1 MNLNQLKIS
10 TFILLILITVFG
22 IFDAVNSFF
31 IPINLPEEKE
41 IQIQEG
47 QGARDISQILHES
60 GVIKNRRW
68 FEVYVLLSG
77 KRKEL
82 KAGKYLF
89 SGRVTLNDAAKKII
103 RGDSLSDYGLLVPE
117 GYTLY
122 DIDKRL
128 AQELKNIEKSS
139 FSKAAVSYD
148 NSSGQWEFLPAN
160 KNLNLE
166 GYLFPDTYRIKYG
179 SKPEEIIEKMLDNFN
194 KKVWAEY
201 KSRNFSEHITM
212 ASIIE
217 REVPNPEEMKIV
229 SGILWKRLKI
239 DMALEADATLYY
251 FKCYLK
257 IPQDCGAVI
266 NGDKEVNSGYNT
278 YLYTGFPA
286 GPISNP
292 GLNAIEAAFNP
303 VSSPY
308 LYYLS
313 AKDDGR
319 TIFAKTLDEHT
330 QNIYKYR

>member
-10 TFILLILITVFG
+10 TFILLILVGAFG

-31 IPINLPEEKE
+31 IPINLREEKE

-47 QGARDISQILHES
+47 QGAREISKFLHES
-60 GVIKNRRW
+60 WVIKNRRW
-68 FEVYVLLSG
+68 FEVYVILSG
-77 KRKEL
+77 SRKEL

-89 SGRVTLNDAAKKII
+89 SGKVTVNDIAGKII
-103 RGDSLSDYGLLVPE
+103 RGDSLSDYELLVPE

-122 DIDKRL
+122 DIDNRL
-128 AQELKNIEKSS
+128 AEEKVIEKNS
-139 FSKAAVSYD
+139 FSKDAISYD
-148 NSSGQWEFLPAN
+148 NSKGRWEFLQAN

-201 KSRNFSEHITM
+201 KSQNFSEHITM

-217 REVPNPEEMKIV
+217 REVQDPEEMKIV

-239 DMALEADATLYY
+239 DLALQADATLYY

-257 IPQDCGAVI
+257 IPPNCGAI
-266 NGDKEVNSGYNT
+266 ANGDKEINSGYNT

-292 GLNAIEAAFNP
+292 GLNAIKAAFNP

-330 QNIYKYR
+330 QNIYKFR